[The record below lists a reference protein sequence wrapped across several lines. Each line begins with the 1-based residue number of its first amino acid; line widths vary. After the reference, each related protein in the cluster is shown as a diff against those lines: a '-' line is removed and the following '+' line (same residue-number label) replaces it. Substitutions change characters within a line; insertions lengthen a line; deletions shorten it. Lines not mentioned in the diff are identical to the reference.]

1 MQKLH
6 LWIVLLVVQ
15 ISLSA
20 QVNND
25 TIITLQNDTIICLIS
40 RTDSNY
46 IYFTNQSSNSIDNSF
61 VSIKKVRK
69 YVYDGESY
77 VCYSLNTSNS
87 YPQEWQDKRLRIGI
101 NGGYSK
107 RVAENPPGID
117 AVLTDYYDDSKS
129 GGHFGVDFAWYFNYK
144 SGIGVKYSLY
154 KSSTTPIDIWLEL
167 ENGDVITG
175 KMQENVKINY
185 YGICYSFKI
194 NSINN
199 KSWFYGDA
207 GLGICTYNN
216 RGKLID
222 DFIMNSGTFGYN
234 IDIGYD
240 FGLTE
245 STRLGLQVSFYAG
258 VLTYVDVT
266 MNGSMQTLELDA
278 SSYESIARVD
288 LGVALRFVR

>member
-1 MQKLH
+1 MQKLT
-6 LWIVLLVVQ
+6 LWIVLLVFQ

-20 QVNND
+20 QVEND
-25 TIITLQNDTIICLIS
+25 TIITLQNDTIICSIS

-46 IYFTNQSSNSIDNSF
+46 IYFTDQKSNSVDNSF
-61 VSIKKVRK
+61 ISISKVKK

-77 VCYSLNTSNS
+77 VSHSPNTINSNS
-87 YPQEWQDKRLRIGI
+87 QEWPDKKLRIGI

-107 RVAENPPGID
+107 RIAKNPPGID
-117 AVLTDYYDDSKS
+117 AVLTDYYDDLKT

-144 SGIGVKYSLY
+144 SGIGLKYSLY
-154 KSSTTPIDIWLEL
+154 KSSTAPIDIWIEL

-175 KMQENVKINY
+175 KMQENVKIKY
-185 YGICYSFKI
+185 YGICYSFKM

-207 GLGICTYNN
+207 GLGVFTYNN
-216 RGKLID
+216 QGKLID
-222 DFIMNSGTFGYN
+222 DFVMNSGTFGYN
-234 IDIGYD
+234 LDIGYD

-245 STRLGLQVSFYAG
+245 STRLGLQVSFFAG

-266 MNGSMQTLELDA
+266 MSGTTETLELDA

-288 LGVALRFVR
+288 LGVALRFVK